1 MKTIHKM
8 LFTTAVASLA
18 IASCKTDPKTQ
29 QNPEEKSQGIILE
42 NMDTSVKP
50 TDDFFRYVNG
60 SWLDK
65 TEIPADRTSW
75 GGFGELRKKTDADV
89 LVILNKAIEEG
100 NFPKVKDAQ
109 GNEID
114 SDQEKAVN
122 YYETI
127 MDTVAR
133 NKQGIEPIKPF
144 LAKID
149 EIKTKKDVENYITN
163 MAPYGGGGF
172 YGFGVYNDLKNSSQY
187 AGYMGAGSLGLS
199 RDYYVDAKVADKLA
213 KYQEFVAKM
222 LVTFGDDEATAKK
235 NAETIVAFEKSLAT
249 PMMTKEE
256 RRDTRK
262 MYNPMTVAELT
273 ELVPAIDW
281 AAHLKGIG
289 VNIVDKENGD
299 LKGAPDGSINKIIV
313 TDLGYFKALSGI
325 LDARSV
331 EDIKLLFRWNTINGS
346 LGVLSTDL
354 ETANWEFY
362 SKEMRG
368 AKQQRP
374 RNERAL
380 GNLNGAV
387 GEALGKLY
395 VEKMFPPEA
404 KAKAKEMIDNVML
417 GFEKRI
423 AGLEWMSEET
433 KTKALE
439 KLHKLTVKI
448 AYPDVWKDYSELQ
461 VKGLNDG
468 GSYFDNAKNVT
479 KWNYNKNMEKL
490 GKAVDRTE
498 WGMAP
503 QTVNAYFNPVN
514 NEIVFPAA
522 ILQPPFYDYKAD
534 EAVNYGGIGAVIGHE
549 ISHSFDDSGA
559 RFDGDGN
566 LKNWWTDSDSEKF
579 AVIGKQ
585 LVKQYSDIVA
595 IDSMHLNG
603 EFTLGE
609 NIGDLGGVQAAYEGL
624 QIFLAKNGRPADIDG
639 FTAEQ
644 RFFLSWGT
652 IWRTKMR
659 DEALKNLIMTNTHA
673 PGQYRA
679 YMPLKNV
686 DAFYEAFDVKEG
698 DKMYLKPE
706 ERVRIW

>member
-1 MKTIHKM
+1 MRKSTKTIM
-8 LFTTAVASLA
+8 LFSSLA
-18 IASCKTDPKTQ
+18 ILTASISCKSDKT
-29 QNPEEKSQGIILE
+29 EEKTPGIAIE

-50 TDDFFRYVNG
+50 ADDFFRHVNG
-60 SWLDK
+60 TWIDS
-65 TEIPADRTSW
+65 TEIPDDQTSW
-75 GGFGELRKKTDADV
+75 GGFNQLRKKTDADV
-89 LVILNKAIEEG
+89 LTILNKAIEEG
-100 NFPKVKDAQ
+100 NFPKIKDGN

-122 YYETI
+122 YYQTI

-133 NKQGIEPIKPF
+133 NKQGKDPIKPF

-172 YGFGVYNDLKNSSQY
+172 YGFGVFNDLKNSSMN
-187 AGYMGAGSLGLS
+187 AGYLGGSGLGLS
-199 RDYYVDAKVADKLA
+199 RDYYVDEKVKDKLK

-222 LVTFGDDEATAKK
+222 LQEFGDDKATATK
-235 NAETIVAFEKSLAT
+235 NAATIVAFEKSLAE

-256 RRDTRK
+256 RRDTRN
-262 MYNPMTVAELT
+262 MYNPMTVAELQK
-273 ELVPAIDW
+273 LAPAIDW
-281 AAHLKGIG
+281 KAHLTGIG
-289 VNIVDKENGD
+289 VEKLDKV
-299 LKGAPDGSINKIIV
+299 IV
-313 TDLGYFKALSGI
+313 TDPGYFKAMSTI
-325 LDARSV
+325 FNKRSV
-331 EDIKLLFRWNTINGS
+331 ADIKLLLRWNTINNALGS
-346 LGVLSTDL
+346 LSTDL
-354 ETANWEFY
+354 EKENWAFY
-362 SKEMRG
+362 SKTMRG
-368 AKQQRP
+368 AKKQRP
-374 RNERAL
+374 RDERAL
-380 GNLNGAV
+380 GSLNRAI

-404 KAKAKEMIDNVML
+404 KKKAKEMIDNVML
-417 GFEKRI
+417 GFEARI
-423 AGLEWMSEET
+423 AQLPWMSEET
-433 KTKALE
+433 KVKALE

-448 AYPDVWKDYSELQ
+448 AYPDKWIDYSELQ
-461 VKGLNDG
+461 VKGLKNG
-468 GSYFDNAKNVT
+468 GTYFENAINVT
-479 KWNYNKNMEKL
+479 KWNYDKNMAKL
-490 GKAVDRTE
+490 GKKVDRTE
-498 WGMAP
+498 WGMSP

-522 ILQPPFYDYKAD
+522 ILQPPFYNYKAD

-566 LKNWWTDSDSEKF
+566 LKNWWTDEDSKKF
-579 AVIGKQ
+579 KVVGGK
-585 LVKQYSDIVA
+585 LIKQYSDIIA

-603 EFTLGE
+603 EYTLGE

-624 QIFLAKNGRPADIDG
+624 QIFLNKNGRPADIDG
-639 FTAEQ
+639 YTPEQ

-673 PGQYRA
+673 PGMYRA

-686 DAFYEAFDVKEG
+686 DAFYKAFDVKEG

-706 ERVRIW
+706 NRVRIW

>member
-1 MKTIHKM
+1 M

-18 IASCKTDPKTQ
+18 IASCKTGPKTQ

-273 ELVPAIDW
+273 ELAPAIDW
-281 AAHLKGIG
+281 EAHLKGIG
-289 VNIVDKENGD
+289 VNIVDKDNGD
-299 LKGAPDGSINKIIV
+299 LKGAPAGSIDKIIV

-331 EDIKLLFRWNTINGS
+331 EDIKLLLRWNTINGS

-395 VEKMFPPEA
+395 VDKMFPPEA

-461 VKGLNDG
+461 VKGLENG

-585 LVKQYSDIVA
+585 LVKQYSNIVA

>member
-1 MKTIHKM
+1 MKTIKKV
-8 LFTTAVASLA
+8 FFVSA
-18 IASCKTDPKTQ
+18 IASLTMVACKQDKPAEKT
-29 QNPEEKSQGIILE
+29 PGIALE

-50 TDDFFRYVNG
+50 TDDFFRHVNG
-60 SWLDK
+60 TWVDK
-65 TEIPADRTSW
+65 TEIPDDQTSW
-75 GGFGELRKKTDADV
+75 GGFNELRKKTDADV
-89 LVILNKAIEEG
+89 LAILNQAIEEKD
-100 NFPKVKDAQ
+100 FPKVKDAN

-122 YYETI
+122 YYQTI

-133 NKQGIEPIKPF
+133 NTQGKAPVMPY

-149 EIKTKKDVENYITN
+149 EIKTKKDIENYLTN

-172 YGFGVYNDLKNSSQY
+172 YGFRVGNDLKNSSQY

-199 RDYYVDAKVADKLA
+199 RDYYIDAKVKDKLE
-213 KYQEFVAKM
+213 KYQEFVSKM
-222 LVTFGDDEATAKK
+222 LQEFGDDATTAK
-235 NAETIVAFEKSLAT
+235 NSAATIVALETSLAT
-249 PMMTKEE
+249 PMMSKEE

-262 MYNPMTVAELT
+262 IYNPMSVAELQK
-273 ELVPAIDW
+273 LAPAIDW
-281 AAHLKGIG
+281 QNHLNGIG
-289 VNIVDKENGD
+289 VTD
-299 LKGAPDGSINKIIV
+299 LETIIV
-313 TDLGYFKALSGI
+313 TDPGYFKAFSTI
-325 LDARSV
+325 FTKTPVA
-331 EDIKLLFRWNTINGS
+331 DIKLLLRWNTINGALS
-346 LGVLSTDL
+346 SLSTDL
-354 ETANWEFY
+354 ETASWEFY

-368 AKQQRP
+368 AKKQRA
-374 RNERAL
+374 RDERAL
-380 GNLNGAV
+380 GGVNRAV

-404 KAKAKEMIDNVML
+404 KVKAKEMIDNVML
-417 GFEKRI
+417 GFEARI
-423 AGLEWMSEET
+423 AQLPWMSEIT
-433 KTKALE
+433 KEKALE

-448 AYPDVWKDYSELQ
+448 AYPDVWKDYSALEI
-461 VKGLNDG
+461 KGIEED
-468 GSYFDNAKNVT
+468 GSYFENNINLR
-479 KWNYNKNMEKL
+479 KWNYNKNIAKL
-490 GKAVDRTE
+490 GKEVDRTE
-498 WGMAP
+498 WGMSP
-503 QTVNAYFNPVN
+503 QTVNAYFNPLN

-566 LKNWWTDSDSEKF
+566 LKNWWTEEDSEKF
-579 AVIGKQ
+579 AVVGDK

-603 EFTLGE
+603 KYTLGE

-624 QIFLAKNGRPADIDG
+624 QIFLKKNGRPADIDG
-639 FTAEQ
+639 YTPEQ

-659 DEALKNLIMTNTHA
+659 DEALKNLIMTNTHS
-673 PGQYRA
+673 PGMYRA

-698 DKMYLKPE
+698 DKMYLAPE
-706 ERVRIW
+706 DRVRIW

>member
-1 MKTIHKM
+1 MKIIKKA
-8 LFTTAVASLA
+8 LFVSA
-18 IASCKTDPKTQ
+18 IAAGMIACKQDKS
-29 QNPEEKSQGIILE
+29 EERSAGIILE

-60 SWLDK
+60 TWLDN

-89 LVILNKAIEEG
+89 LDILNEAIEQRD
-100 NFPKVKDAQ
+100 FPKVKDAN

-149 EIKTKKDVENYITN
+149 EIKTKKDVETYITN

-187 AGYMGAGSLGLS
+187 AGYMGAGGLGLS

-222 LVTFGDDEATAKK
+222 FTTFGDDEATAKK
-235 NAETIVAFEKSLAT
+235 NAATIVAFEKSLAE

-262 MYNPMTVAELT
+262 MYNPMSVAELSK
-273 ELVPAIDW
+273 LSPGIDW
-281 AAHLKGIG
+281 DGHLKGIG
-289 VNIVDKENGD
+289 VTD
-299 LKGAPDGSINKIIV
+299 LDKIIV

-325 LDARSV
+325 LASRSV
-331 EDIKLLFRWNTINGS
+331 EDIKLLLRWGAINNS

-368 AKQQRP
+368 AKKQRP
-374 RNERAL
+374 RDERAL

-395 VEKMFPPEA
+395 VDKMFPPEA
-404 KAKAKEMIDNVML
+404 KKKAEEMIDNVML

-448 AYPDVWKDYSELQ
+448 AYPDVWKDYSALK
-461 VKGLNDG
+461 VKGLEKG
-468 GSYFDNAKNVT
+468 GTYFENALNVT
-479 KWNYNKNMEKL
+479 KWNYNKNMDKL
-490 GKAVDRTE
+490 GKPVDRTE
-498 WGMAP
+498 WGMSP

-566 LKNWWTDSDSEKF
+566 LKNWWTDEDSEKF
-579 AVIGKQ
+579 GVIGKQ
-585 LVKQYSDIVA
+585 LVKQYSDIIA

-624 QIFLAKNGRPADIDG
+624 KIFLEKEGRPANIDG
-639 FTAEQ
+639 YTPEQ

-698 DKMYLKPE
+698 DKMYIKPE

>member
-1 MKTIHKM
+1 MKTIKK
-8 LFTTAVASLA
+8 LFFTTAVAT
-18 IASCKTDPKTQ
+18 IAFVSCKDEKPK
-29 QNPEEKSQGIILE
+29 EEKAPGIALE

-50 TDDFFRYVNG
+50 TDDFFRHVNG
-60 SWLDK
+60 TWLDK
-65 TEIPADRTSW
+65 TEIPDDQTSW
-75 GGFGELRKKTDADV
+75 GGFNQLRKKTDADV
-89 LVILNKAIEEG
+89 LEILNDAIEERD
-100 NFPKVKDAQ
+100 FPKVKDAQ

-133 NKQGIEPIKPF
+133 NKQGKAPVMPYLVKV
-144 LAKID
+144 D
-149 EIKTKKDVENYITN
+149 EIETKKDVETYLTN

-172 YGFGVYNDLKNSSQY
+172 YGFGVYNDLKNSSEY
-187 AGYMGAGSLGLS
+187 AGYLGGGSLGMT
-199 RDYYVDAKVADKLA
+199 RDYYVDDKVADKLV

-222 LVTFGDDEATAKK
+222 LQEFGEDEATAKM
-235 NAETIVAFEKSLAT
+235 NAATIVAFEKSLAE

-262 MYNPMTVAELT
+262 MYNPMSVAELT
-273 ELVPAIDW
+273 ELAPAIDW
-281 AAHLKGIG
+281 KAHLTGIG
-289 VNIVDKENGD
+289 VAD
-299 LKGAPDGSINKIIV
+299 LDRVIV
-313 TDLGYFKALSGI
+313 TDPGYFKAMS
-325 LDARSV
+325 DVFKERSV
-331 EDIKLLFRWNTINGS
+331 ADIKLLLRWNTINNS
-346 LGVLSTDL
+346 LGSLSTDL

-368 AKQQRP
+368 AKKQRA
-374 RNERAL
+374 RDERAL

-404 KAKAKEMIDNVML
+404 KKKAKEMIDNVML
-417 GFEKRI
+417 GFEARI
-423 AGLEWMSEET
+423 AQLPWMTEET
-433 KTKALE
+433 KEKALE

-461 VKGLNDG
+461 VKGLENG
-468 GSYFDNAKNVT
+468 GSYFENSINVT
-479 KWNYNKNMEKL
+479 KWNYNKNMAKL
-490 GKAVDRTE
+490 GQEVDRTE
-498 WGMAP
+498 WGMSP

-566 LKNWWTDSDSEKF
+566 LKNWWTEKDSEEFK
-579 AVIGKQ
+579 VVGDQ
-585 LVKQYSDIVA
+585 LVKQYSDIIA

-603 EFTLGE
+603 AYTLGE

-624 QIFLAKNGRPADIDG
+624 QIFLKKNGRPADIDG
-639 FTAEQ
+639 YTPEQ

-659 DEALKNLIMTNTHA
+659 DEALKNLIMTDTHS
-673 PGQYRA
+673 PGMYRA

-686 DAFYEAFDVKEG
+686 DAFYTAFDVKED

-706 ERVRIW
+706 DRVKIW

>member
-1 MKTIHKM
+1 M

-18 IASCKTDPKTQ
+18 MVSCKTEQK
-29 QNPEEKSQGIILE
+29 PEEKVQGIILE

-60 SWLDK
+60 TWVDNTK
-65 TEIPADRTSW
+65 IPDDQTSW
-75 GGFGELRKKTDADV
+75 GGFNQLRKKTDADV
-89 LVILNKAIEEG
+89 LAILGDAIEKRD
-100 NFPKVKDAQ
+100 FPKMKDAE

-133 NKQGIEPIKPF
+133 NKAGKAPIQPF

-149 EIKTKKDVENYITN
+149 EIKDLNGVQEFITN
-163 MAPYGGGGF
+163 MAPYGGAGF
-172 YGFGVYNDLKNSSQY
+172 YGFGVFNDLKNSSMN
-187 AGYMGAGSLGLS
+187 AGYLGAGGLGLR
-199 RDYYVDAKVADKLA
+199 RDYYVDKKVEDKLK

-222 LVTFGDDEATAKK
+222 LQEFGDDEATAKK
-235 NAETIVAFEKSLAT
+235 NAANIVAFEKSLAE
-249 PMMTKEE
+249 PRMTKEE

-262 MYNPMTVAELT
+262 MYNPMSVEELT
-273 ELVPAIDW
+273 TLAPTIDW
-281 AAHLKGIG
+281 TAHLEGIG
-289 VNIVDKENGD
+289 VN
-299 LKGAPDGSINKIIV
+299 LKGVDGNNGLEKVIV
-313 TDLGYFKALSGI
+313 TDPGYFKAMSEI
-325 LDARSV
+325 LKNRPV
-331 EDIKLLFRWNTINGS
+331 EDIKLLLRWNAINNS
-346 LGVLSTDL
+346 LGLLSTDL
-354 ETANWEFY
+354 EKANWEFY

-374 RNERAL
+374 RDERAL
-380 GNLNGAV
+380 GNLNGAI

-395 VEKMFPPEA
+395 VDAKFPPEA
-404 KAKAKEMIDNVML
+404 KQKAKEMIDNVML

-423 AGLEWMSEET
+423 AQLPWMSEET
-433 KTKALE
+433 KQKALD

-448 AYPDVWKDYSELQ
+448 AYPDKWKDYSELQ
-461 VKGLNDG
+461 VKGLKKG
-468 GSYFDNAKNVT
+468 GTYFDNAINVS
-479 KWNYNKNMEKL
+479 KWNFNKNMAKL
-490 GKAVDRTE
+490 GKEVDRTE
-498 WGMAP
+498 WGMSP

-522 ILQPPFYDYKAD
+522 ILQPPFYNYKAD

-566 LKNWWTDSDSEKF
+566 LKNWWTEDDSKKF
-579 AVIGKQ
+579 KDIGGK
-585 LVKQYSDIVA
+585 LVKQYSDIIA

-603 EFTLGE
+603 EYTLGE

-624 QIFLAKNGRPADIDG
+624 KIFLEKNGRPADIDG
-639 FTAEQ
+639 FSPEQ

-698 DKMYLKPE
+698 DKMYIKPE

>member
-1 MKTIHKM
+1 MKTIKKVF
-8 LFTTAVASLA
+8 FTTAIASLA
-18 IASCKTDPKTQ
+18 FVACKNDKK
-29 QNPEEKSQGIILE
+29 EDRSAGIILE

-50 TDDFFRYVNG
+50 SDDFFKHVNG
-60 SWLDK
+60 NWIK
-65 TEIPADRTSW
+65 NTEIPDDETSW
-75 GGFGELRKKTDADV
+75 GGFNELRKKTNEDV
-89 LVILNKAIEEG
+89 LIILNEAIEEKD
-100 NFPKVKDAQ
+100 FPKVKDAQ

-122 YYETI
+122 YYQTI

-133 NKQGIEPIKPF
+133 NKQGKAPVMPF
-144 LAKID
+144 LAKVD

-172 YGFGVYNDLKNSSQY
+172 YGFGVFNDLKNSSEY
-187 AGYMGAGSLGLS
+187 AGYLGGGSLGLS
-199 RDYYVDAKVADKLA
+199 RDYYVDAKVSDKLE

-222 LVTFGDDEATAKK
+222 LQEFGDDEATAKQ
-235 NAETIVAFEKSLAT
+235 NAATIVAFEKSLAE

-273 ELVPAIDW
+273 ELAPAIDW
-281 AAHLKGIG
+281 KAHLTGIG
-289 VNIVDKENGD
+289 VAD
-299 LKGAPDGSINKIIV
+299 LDRIIV
-313 TDLGYFKALSGI
+313 TDPGYFKAMNDI
-325 LDARSV
+325 FKNRSV
-331 EDIKLLFRWNTINGS
+331 EDIKLLLRWNTINSS
-346 LGVLSTDL
+346 LGSLSTDL

-368 AKQQRP
+368 AKKQRP
-374 RNERAL
+374 RDERAL
-380 GNLNGAV
+380 GNLNGAI

-395 VEKMFPPEA
+395 VDKMFPPEA

-423 AGLEWMSEET
+423 AQLSWMSEET
-433 KTKALE
+433 KEKALE

-448 AYPDVWKDYSELQ
+448 AYPDVWKDYSKLQ
-461 VKGLNDG
+461 VKGLEEG
-468 GSYFDNAKNVT
+468 GSYFENAINVT
-479 KWNYNKNMEKL
+479 KWNYEENMAKL
-490 GKAVDRTE
+490 GKEVDRTE
-498 WGMAP
+498 WGMSP

-566 LKNWWTDSDSEKF
+566 LKNWWTEKDAEEF
-579 AVIGKQ
+579 KKVGDK
-585 LVKQYSDIVA
+585 LVAQFSNIVA
-595 IDSMHLNG
+595 IDSMKLNG

-624 QIFLAKNGRPADIDG
+624 QIFYEKNGRPGKIDG
-639 FTAEQ
+639 YTPEQ

-659 DEALKNLIMTNTHA
+659 DEALKNRIMTDTHA
-673 PGQYRA
+673 PGMYRA

-686 DAFYEAFDVKEG
+686 DAFYDAFDVKPG

-706 ERVRIW
+706 DRVRIW

>member
-1 MKTIHKM
+1 MKTIKKV
-8 LFTTAVASLA
+8 LFTTAIASLA
-18 IASCKTDPKTQ
+18 FVSCKDDKPV
-29 QNPEEKSQGIILE
+29 EKVAGIVLE
-42 NMDTSVKP
+42 NMDKTVKP
-50 TDDFFRYVNG
+50 TDDFFRHVNG
-60 SWLDK
+60 TWLDK
-65 TEIPADRTSW
+65 TEIPDDQTSW
-75 GGFGELRKKTDADV
+75 GGFNQLRKKTDADV
-89 LVILNKAIEEG
+89 LEILGDAIEQKD
-100 NFPKVKDAQ
+100 FPKVKDAQ

-122 YYETI
+122 YYQTI

-133 NKQGIEPIKPF
+133 NKQGKAPVMPYLTKV
-144 LAKID
+144 D
-149 EIKTKKDVENYITN
+149 EIITKKDVEIYLTN

-172 YGFGVYNDLKNSSQY
+172 YGFGVFNDLKNSSQY
-187 AGYMGAGSLGLS
+187 AGYMSGGSLGLS
-199 RDYYVDAKVADKLA
+199 RDYYVDAKVKDKLE
-213 KYQEFVAKM
+213 KYQKFVAKM
-222 LVTFGDDEATAKK
+222 FQEFGDNEATAKK
-235 NAETIVAFEKSLAT
+235 NAAKIVALETSLAT

-256 RRDTRK
+256 SRDIRK
-262 MYNPMTVAELT
+262 LYNPMTIAELQK
-273 ELVPAIDW
+273 LSPAIDW
-281 AAHLKGIG
+281 QAHLDG
-289 VNIVDKENGD
+289 VGVSD
-299 LKGAPDGSINKIIV
+299 LKTVIV
-313 TDLGYFKALSGI
+313 TDLGYFKAMSTI
-325 LDARSV
+325 FNKSSV
-331 EDIKLLFRWNTINGS
+331 ADIKLLLRWTIINSS
-346 LGVLSTDL
+346 LSQLSTDL

-362 SKEMRG
+362 AKEMRG
-368 AKQQRP
+368 AKKQRP

-380 GNLNGAV
+380 GNLNGAI

-404 KAKAKEMIDNVML
+404 KKKAEEMIDNVML

-423 AGLEWMSEET
+423 AQLPWMSEVT
-433 KTKALE
+433 KGKALE

-461 VKGLNDG
+461 VKGLDDG
-468 GSYFDNAKNVT
+468 GSYFENSINVT
-479 KWNYNKNMEKL
+479 KWNYNKNMDKL
-490 GKAVDRTE
+490 GKEVDRTE
-498 WGMAP
+498 WGMSP

-522 ILQPPFYDYKAD
+522 ILQPPFYDYRAD

-566 LKNWWTDSDSEKF
+566 LKNWWTEKDSEEFK
-579 AVIGKQ
+579 VVGDK
-585 LVKQYSDIVA
+585 LVKQYSDIIA

-603 EFTLGE
+603 AYTLGE

-624 QIFLAKNGRPADIDG
+624 QIFLNKNGRPDKVDG
-639 FTAEQ
+639 YTPEQ

-673 PGQYRA
+673 PGMYRA

-686 DAFYEAFDVKEG
+686 DAFYEAFEVKEG

>member
-1 MKTIHKM
+1 MKTIKKV
-8 LFTTAVASLA
+8 LLTTAIASLA
-18 IASCKTDPKTQ
+18 FVSCTNEK
-29 QNPEEKSQGIILE
+29 EKSTGITLE
-42 NMDTSVKP
+42 NMDISVKAS
-50 TDDFFRYVNG
+50 DDFFNHVNG
-60 SWLDK
+60 NWIK
-65 TEIPADRTSW
+65 NTEIPEDQTSW
-75 GGFGELRKKTDADV
+75 GGFNELRKKTDADV
-89 LVILNKAIEEG
+89 LAILNNAIAER
-100 NFPKVKDAQ
+100 NFPKVKDAK

-122 YYETI
+122 YYQTI
-127 MDTVAR
+127 MDTVTR
-133 NKQGIEPIKPF
+133 NQQGKVPVMPF
-144 LAKID
+144 LAKVA
-149 EIKTKKDVENYITN
+149 EIKTKKDVENYITK

-172 YGFGVYNDLKNSSQY
+172 YGFGVYNDLKNSSEY
-187 AGYMGAGSLGLS
+187 AGYISGGSLGLS
-199 RDYYVDAKVADKLA
+199 RDYYVDEKVADKLE
-213 KYQEFVAKM
+213 KYQEFVVKM
-222 LVTFGDDEATAKK
+222 LQEFGDDEAMAKQ
-235 NAETIVAFEKSLAT
+235 NAATIVAFEKSLAA

-262 MYNPMTVAELT
+262 MYNPMSVKELT
-273 ELVPAIDW
+273 SLAPAIDW
-281 AAHLKGIG
+281 SAHLKGIG
-289 VNIVDKENGD
+289 IADIDRV
-299 LKGAPDGSINKIIV
+299 IV
-313 TDLGYFKALSGI
+313 TDPGYFKAMSTI
-325 LDARSV
+325 FTERSV
-331 EDIKLLFRWNTINGS
+331 DDIKLLLRWNTINGA
-346 LGVLSTDL
+346 LGSLSTDL
-354 ETANWEFY
+354 ETANWAFY

-368 AKQQRP
+368 AKKQRA
-374 RNERAL
+374 RDERAI

-395 VEKMFPPEA
+395 VDEKFPPEA
-404 KAKAKEMIDNVML
+404 KAKAKEMIDNVLL

-433 KTKALE
+433 KEKALE

-448 AYPDVWKDYSELQ
+448 AYPDVWKDYTELR
-461 VKGLNDG
+461 VKGIENG
-468 GSYFDNAKNVT
+468 GSYFENAINVT
-479 KWNYNKNMEKL
+479 KWNYDKNMAKL
-490 GKAVDRTE
+490 GQEVDRTE
-498 WGMAP
+498 WGMSP

-522 ILQPPFYDYKAD
+522 ILQPPFYDYMAD

-585 LVKQYSDIVA
+585 LVKQYSDIIA

-603 EFTLGE
+603 EYTLGE

-624 QIFLAKNGRPADIDG
+624 QIFLEKSGRPANIDNY
-639 FTAEQ
+639 TPEQ

-659 DEALKNLIMTNTHA
+659 DEALKNRIMTDTHA
-673 PGQYRA
+673 PGMYRA

-686 DAFYEAFDVKEG
+686 DAFYTAFDVQEG

>member
-1 MKTIHKM
+1 MKTIHKV
-8 LFTTAVASLA
+8 LFASAVASLA
-18 IASCKTDPKTQ
+18 ITSCKTDKK
-29 QNPEEKSQGIILE
+29 PEEKVQGIILE

-60 SWLDK
+60 AWLDK

-89 LVILNKAIEEG
+89 LAILNDAIEKRD
-100 NFPKVKDAQ
+100 FPKVKDAN

-122 YYETI
+122 YYQTI

-133 NKQGIEPIKPF
+133 NKAGKAPVKPF
-144 LAKID
+144 LKKID
-149 EIKTKKDVENYITN
+149 EIKDLNGVQEFITN

-172 YGFGVYNDLKNSSQY
+172 YGFGVFNDLKNSNMN
-187 AGYMGAGSLGLS
+187 AGYLGAGGLGLS
-199 RDYYVDAKVADKLA
+199 RDYYVDAKVKDKLE
-213 KYQEFVAKM
+213 KYQKFVAKM
-222 LVTFGDDEATAKK
+222 LQEFGDDEATAKK
-235 NAETIVAFEKSLAT
+235 NAATIVAFEKSLAE

-262 MYNPMTVAELT
+262 MYNPMTIEELT
-273 ELVPAIDW
+273 TLAPTIDW

-289 VNIVDKENGD
+289 VND
-299 LKGAPDGSINKIIV
+299 LEKVIV
-313 TDLGYFKALSGI
+313 TDPGYFKAMSETLKN
-325 LDARSV
+325 RPV
-331 EDIKLLFRWNTINGS
+331 EDIKLLLRWNAINNS
-346 LGVLSTDL
+346 LGLLSTDL
-354 ETANWEFY
+354 EKANWEFY

-374 RNERAL
+374 RDERAL
-380 GNLNGAV
+380 GNLNGAI

-395 VEKMFPPEA
+395 VDAKFPPEA
-404 KAKAKEMIDNVML
+404 KKKAKEMIDNVMK
-417 GFEKRI
+417 GFENRI
-423 AGLEWMSEET
+423 AQLPWMSEET
-433 KTKALE
+433 KKKALD

-448 AYPDVWKDYSELQ
+448 AYPDKWKDYSALQ
-461 VKGLNDG
+461 VKGLKDG
-468 GSYFDNAKNVT
+468 GTYFDNAINVS
-479 KWNYNKNMEKL
+479 KWNFEKNMAKL
-490 GKAVDRTE
+490 GKEVDRTE
-498 WGMAP
+498 WGMSP

-522 ILQPPFYDYKAD
+522 ILQPPFYNYKAD

-566 LKNWWTDSDSEKF
+566 LKNWWTKEDSEKF
-579 AVIGKQ
+579 KKAGEKLI
-585 LVKQYSDIVA
+585 KQYSDIIA

-603 EFTLGE
+603 EYTLGE

-624 QIFLAKNGRPADIDG
+624 KIYLKEHGNPGKIDG
-639 FTAEQ
+639 FTPEQ

-698 DKMYLKPE
+698 DNMYLKPE